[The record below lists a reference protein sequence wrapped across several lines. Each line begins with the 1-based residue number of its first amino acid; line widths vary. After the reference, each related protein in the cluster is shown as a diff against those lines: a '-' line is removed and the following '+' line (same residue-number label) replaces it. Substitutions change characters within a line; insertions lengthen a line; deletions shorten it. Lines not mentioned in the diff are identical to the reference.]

1 MKIIKLIFKFVWT
14 VYLQNLCLWAVML
27 WKWLWSKT
35 EVDDKAIAAVKEAKR
50 RVENAADELDDVAD
64 ALKGKK
70 YKSNGGKKK

>member
-14 VYLQNLCLWAVML
+14 VSLQNLCLWAVML

-50 RVENAADELDDVAD
+50 RINNAASELDDVAD

-70 YKSNGGKKK
+70 SKK

>member
-14 VYLQNLCLWAVML
+14 VSLQNLCLWAVML

-50 RVENAADELDDVAD
+50 RISNAASELDDVAD

-70 YKSNGGKKK
+70 SKKE

>member
-14 VYLQNLCLWAVML
+14 VSLQNLCLWAVML

-35 EVDDKAIAAVKEAKR
+35 EVDDKAIAVVKEAKR
-50 RVENAADELDDVAD
+50 RVNNAANELDDVAD

-70 YKSNGGKKK
+70 FPKSKK